1 MALSL
6 SYSATVIL
14 QAIASGYQYGF
25 DVMDVTGLP
34 SGTVYPALRR
44 MEDAGYLRA
53 NWEKTAV
60 AQREQRPAR
69 RYYEVTRLGAQAL
82 ADARARY
89 RLLADSPAPATKPSP
104 AKA

>member
-1 MALSL
+1 
-6 SYSATVIL
+6 
-14 QAIASGYQYGF
+14 
-25 DVMDVTGLP
+25 
-34 SGTVYPALRR
+34 

-53 NWEKTAV
+53 NWEKATV

-69 RYYEVTRLGAQAL
+69 RYYEVTRLGTQAL

-89 RLLADSPAPATKPSP
+89 RLLADSPAPAPKPSP